1 MDDQSFN
8 TSECHG
14 NQVELAPPDYFSDR
28 EAYIYSVTWPTKVTM
43 TTLLFI
49 NLDMTENKETTWTT
63 WT

>member
-1 MDDQSFN
+1 MIKVS
-8 TSECHG
+8 THHG

-43 TTLLFI
+43 TTLLLI

-63 WT
+63 RT